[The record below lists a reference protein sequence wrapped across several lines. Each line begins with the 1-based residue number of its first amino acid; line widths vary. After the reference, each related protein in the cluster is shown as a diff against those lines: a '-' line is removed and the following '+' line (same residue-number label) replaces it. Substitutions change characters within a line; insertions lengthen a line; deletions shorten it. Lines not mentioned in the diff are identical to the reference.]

1 VAAVRLDT
9 GAGTVK
15 LDLRGTDG
23 TLSDARTLAS
33 GRNLTLTGNNIACVG
48 GRRVATFWDEYIG
61 GVLHL
66 KVAVV
71 PVVEDLTS
79 YEFDLG
85 AAYLYRVR
93 GITATD
99 TGIWMAWS
107 RADGIIVQRLD
118 VAASPAM
125 EVTKGP
131 RAHIARS
138 LVAPGVSI
146 AVAGNRVYVAYDHN
160 NSGFMRVSKDGGQ
173 TFGSVRTLYSSTADA
188 PAGPWSLSARENIVV
203 AAVHLG
209 PWCWGCVGTNKAVY
223 STNYGRT
230 WTSGPENVGGFMS
243 VALRG
248 SGPGIRIAQIWD
260 NRTSH
265 ETYGDPGFVKFQ
277 LGTP

>member
-1 VAAVRLDT
+1 L
-9 GAGTVK
+9 
-15 LDLRGTDG
+15 
-23 TLSDARTLAS
+23 
-33 GRNLTLTGNNIACVG
+33 
-48 GRRVATFWDEYIG
+48 ATFWDEYIA

-85 AAYLYRVR
+85 SAHLYRIR

-99 TGIWMAWS
+99 TRIWMAWS
-107 RADGIIVQRLD
+107 RVDGIIVQRLN
-118 VAASPAM
+118 VATGPEMA
-125 EVTKGP
+125 VTKGP
-131 RAHIARS
+131 RAHFARN
-138 LVAPGVSI
+138 LAAPGVSVA
-146 AVAGNRVYVAYDHN
+146 AVGNRVYVSYDN
-160 NSGFMRVSKDGGQ
+160 NNNAFMRVSKDGGRS
-173 TFGSVRTLYSSTADA
+173 FGSARMIYASTNDV
-188 PAGPWSLSARENIVV
+188 PVGPWTLAARENVVV

-209 PWCWGCVGTNKAVY
+209 PWCIGCVGTNMALY
-223 STNYGRT
+223 SNNWGRD
-230 WTSGPENVGGFMS
+230 WTTGPENVGGFMS